1 MNWNEWWE
9 WTGRGD
15 NLLEG
20 LEKLSIPLMQ
30 PKQQKKADK
39 RTVSEL
45 EDKQTQPASKIV
57 PRTLAALKV

>member
-15 NLLEG
+15 NLLEE
-20 LEKLSIPLMQ
+20 LEKLSIPPMQ
-30 PKQQKKADK
+30 PKQQKKVEK

-45 EDKQTQPASKIV
+45 EDKQTQSASKIV
-57 PRTLAALKV
+57 PRTLPALKV